1 MTSKNMLP
9 RGLTSLLDSGKNK
22 ATSTAGPAAAAA
34 ASAGAAGADAAR
46 LQNVFATPER
56 PPKTCCPEAPLPNIA
71 FWTDKKL

>member
-1 MTSKNMLP
+1 MLP

-34 ASAGAAGADAAR
+34 GAAGAAGADAAR

-71 FWTDKKL
+71 F